1 MKKTTILSMSVVLIL
16 VLALALSGCG
26 AALKEAAKLNEYE
39 VGDDNIPSITSVVG
53 EREVTG
59 IESSVDN
66 GISSKKYT
74 YKSTTVYDD
83 LLSYVTALMDQGW
96 RVTKDIDLK
105 IVPGSGELGKK
116 SADDGEILLVSF
128 SYEESEYVIKIIKA
142 KGTLE

>member
-74 YKSTTVYDD
+74 YKSATVYDD
-83 LLSYVTALMDQGW
+83 LFL
-96 RVTKDIDLK
+96 
-105 IVPGSGELGKK
+105 
-116 SADDGEILLVSF
+116 
-128 SYEESEYVIKIIKA
+128 
-142 KGTLE
+142 